1 MITARP
7 VERPLEQMARAIV
20 AHHLDTLVERSDDG
34 TAPGQPDGLI
44 YLPDGGHAPLE
55 VVSDHDVAHAKLS
68 DALDRQG
75 DTITTS
81 PGEPGW
87 YIALRHGGN
96 LKSIRLR
103 VPEILHELPA
113 AEFIAGVVPA
123 DTWAA
128 GPDHA
133 DRLDELSELGVSYL
147 AAYPDRPGVIGI
159 GTKGWSSWEDPIDV
173 VSWISRVL
181 GRENDVAAK
190 LQHHGGPERHAFIW
204 STLGSAWAVNAALN
218 WHPDAPPLLAPIA
231 QKSTTTSGAPSSTP
245 SACPASRPHSLTRS
259 SRRESPTSGS
269 PAPSPEEV
277 LCTGARTAG
286 GSAPAGAHPSTRT
299 TSPPPSGELDGR
311 DSIVRRPLWL
321 EHHQQPAGIL
331 VAWRN
336 GTRSVSTRL

>member
-1 MITARP
+1 MSSSRP
-7 VERPLEQMARAIV
+7 VERPLERMARVIV

-81 PGEPGW
+81 SGEPGW
-87 YIALRHGGN
+87 YIALRHGSN
-96 LKSIRLR
+96 LKRIRRR

-113 AEFIAGVVPA
+113 AEFLEGVVPA
-123 DTWAA
+123 DTWAV

-147 AAYPDRPGVIGI
+147 AAYPDQPGVIGI

-181 GRENDVAAK
+181 DREDDVAAK
-190 LQHHGGPERHAFIW
+190 LQRHGGPERHAFIW
-204 STLGSAWAVNAALN
+204 ATLGSAWAVNSALN
-218 WHPDAPPLLAPIA
+218 WHPDAPPLPAPIGPDIDDDLWSA
-231 QKSTTTSGAPSSTP
+231 LLDPERMSGEPAPLSDPKLPPGITHLWLASS
-245 SACPASRPHSLTRS
+245 L
-259 SRRESPTSGS
+259 SRRGALHWSPDG
-269 PAPSPEEV
+269 
-277 LCTGARTAG
+277 GWDRTDW
-286 GSAPAGAHPSTRT
+286 RT
-299 TSPPPSGELDGR
+299 
-311 DSIVRRPLWL
+311 PLH
-321 EHHQQPAGIL
+321 EDDIAAAIG
-331 VAWRN
+331 
-336 GTRSVSTRL
+336 